1 MANDEPAPGLTPEE
15 IAERHRLAAALMRPG
30 SLANLPPNF
39 LAQRDQQIMAR
50 LLLDPRPMASTAD
63 LNAPDVPMPA
73 RMQAGQA
80 APAHDADLSAQ
91 AASEAAARR
100 ISRGVRHGAGRSGV
114 ELLEAVSPTAAD
126 VVRSAGTGVAQGA
139 IGVVGLPGDLRHM
152 AGMATDFAG
161 RKLGVSADEVDAF
174 KQRMAV
180 PGLASLPTSD
190 EIQKTIE
197 GYTGKFHQPKTIA
210 GEYAR
215 SFGEMAP
222 AALFGPGRLAQKVLM
237 GAAAPAVVGET
248 AGQFSK
254 GTEAEP
260 WWRMGGALL
269 GGALGMRGPT
279 PFPATPEHAARTA
292 VVEGA
297 GTRLSAGERSGSQVV
312 QALEG
317 IGAGIPFDKYGPR
330 RAGALNERSRQD
342 VASSMER
349 LQRESGD
356 VRDLHAMR
364 NAAAKAEAQGAEG
377 LPTAKQVRQAIVAQG
392 RDPSAP
398 GQGKF
403 AEFVDAADAVI
414 RPIPEKWGRNEGF
427 LAGAVAFP
435 VHQLSE
441 PFVGPNVAT
450 PLAAAVPAIAGRAA
464 LSPLGQMY
472 LGNQAMP
479 VSRQELIRALLAQ
492 GVVARPKDI
501 GE

>member
-1 MANDEPAPGLTPEE
+1 MANDDTAPGLTPEE

-30 SLANLPPNF
+30 LLAELSPDF
-39 LAQRDQQIMAR
+39 LAQRDQQLMAR

-63 LNAPDVPMPA
+63 LNAPVVPMPA

-80 APAHDADLSAQ
+80 VPAHDADLSAQ

-100 ISRGVRHGAGRSGV
+100 IRRGVRHGAGRSGV

-215 SFGEMAP
+215 SLGEMAP

-237 GAAAPAVVGET
+237 GAAAPAIGSET

-260 WWRMGGALL
+260 WWRMGGALV
-269 GGALGMRGPT
+269 GGALGMRGIT
-279 PFPATPEHAARTA
+279 PAPATPEHAARAA
-292 VVEGA
+292 VVERA
-297 GTRLSAGERSGSQVV
+297 GTRLNAGERSGNQVV

-317 IGAGIPFDKYGPR
+317 IGASVPLDRYGPR
-330 RAGALNERSRQD
+330 LNERSRQD

-349 LQRESGD
+349 LQHESGD
-356 VRDLHAMR
+356 VRDLAAMQ
-364 NAAAKAEAQGAEG
+364 NATARAVAQGAEG
-377 LPTAKQVRQAIVAQG
+377 PPTAKQVRQAIVAQG

-398 GQGKF
+398 GQGRL
-403 AEFVDAADAVI
+403 AEFVDAANAVI
-414 RPIPEKWGRNEGF
+414 RPIPPSGRLGPNE
-427 LAGAVAFP
+427 AAVVGGIAYP
-435 VHQLSE
+435 VHKFSA
-441 PFVGPNVAT
+441 PFVGPDVADL
-450 PLAAAVPAIAGRAA
+450 LAAAVPAIAGRAA
-464 LSPLGQMY
+464 LSPLGQRY

-492 GVVARPKDI
+492 GVVARPKDL